1 MTDNYI
7 QLKKSNVL
15 KIGIKD
21 EEGNDTGNY
30 LEFDLEDIG
39 LPLRIQQLDEEHKK
53 NLNYLKMQFALIDKK
68 EEKSGKKI
76 LTNKE
81 EEKSK
86 VIIEF
91 YNREIKALELFLG
104 EGGTEKILNGRKPY
118 YEMFEDIM
126 EALEPLEPLFKTN
139 YENIRQNII
148 KKYKIAENDTMEG

>member
-91 YNREIKALELFLG
+91 YNREIKALDLFLG

-139 YENIRQNII
+139 YENIRQSII